1 MQMVYVVWYVVHIIW
16 RVGDMVGY
24 VWYSIWYIHM
34 VWYVLDIVYTHTH
47 VCVGGSKPDMV

>member
-1 MQMVYVVWYVVHIIW
+1 MQMVYVVWYVVRIIW

-47 VCVGGSKPDMV
+47 TRVCRGV